1 MEEKTALG
9 INPISNKSYTV
20 MIADDSNVERALLKR
35 FLLSEQFEITHE
47 SGDGED
53 LIYYLTTSLKKPDII
68 CVDLNMPKKNG
79 LQVIQ
84 EVKKNY
90 PEIKTIVISSLN
102 DKPIIQA
109 LTQLKVN
116 AYIMKPY
123 NRNQVLEKFAGLV
136 GKNINEKM
144 PDEKKISLNDLNVPP
159 MGAVAMKVITF
170 DTSNPTGGSEELE
183 KIISPDKLI
192 TADIMKIAN
201 SAYYGRAGS
210 VKTLKDAI
218 TLLGVKTVKNLIIL
232 QSNKKYAQS
241 LNKPIYID
249 LLQKFPILMALVAS
263 DLTSPLNLKKIKE
276 EVFLTSLLRKVGMTI
291 LGINFNDTYNEILE
305 ASLKDE
311 RLLLEHEMN
320 KYSVNHVQVGVR
332 VFKLWNMP
340 QTLQD
345 SVTKQNFRVEDIP
358 QITDIDRISR
368 LAEFLSIRMMGYNL
382 KEDERKLEQ
391 ALFIYYKVTD
401 EMKQAFT
408 GEYFE
413 MIQDYPFFE
422 MLA

>member
-1 MEEKTALG
+1 MEEKIALG
-9 INPISNKSYTV
+9 INPISNKSFTV

-47 SGDGED
+47 SPDGED
-53 LIYYLTTSLKKPDII
+53 LLFYLNSSLKKPDIV

-84 EVKKNY
+84 ELKKTY

-123 NRNQVLEKFAGLV
+123 NRTQVLEKFANLV
-136 GKNINEKM
+136 GKNLNEKM
-144 PDEKKISLNDLNVPP
+144 SEEKKINLNDLNVPP
-159 MGAVAMKVITF
+159 MQAVAMKVITF
-170 DTSNPTGGSEELE
+170 DSSNPTGGSEELE
-183 KIISPDKLI
+183 RIISPDKSI

-201 SAYYGRAGS
+201 SAYYGRAGN
-210 VKTLKDAI
+210 VKSLKDAI

-241 LNKPIYID
+241 LNKPIYTD
-249 LLQKFPILMALVAS
+249 LLQKFPILMSLIAS
-263 DLTSPLNLKKIKE
+263 DLTSPLNLKKIKD
-276 EVFLTSLLRKVGMTI
+276 EVFITTLLRKVGMTI
-291 LGINFNDTYNEILE
+291 LGINFNDSYSEILE

-311 RLLLEHEMN
+311 RSLLEHEMN
-320 KYSVNHVQVGVR
+320 KYSVNHIQVGMR

-340 QTLQD
+340 LSLQD
-345 SVTKQNFRVEDIP
+345 SMAKQNFRIEDIAT
-358 QITDIDRISR
+358 ISDIDRVSK
-368 LAEFLSIRMMGYNL
+368 LAEFFAKRLMGYNL
-382 KEDERKLEQ
+382 KEDEKKAEQ
-391 ALFIYYKVTD
+391 ALFIYYKVSE
-401 EMKQAFT
+401 EMKQAFA
-408 GEYFE
+408 GEYYE
-413 MIQDYPFFE
+413 MIQDHPFFE

>member
-1 MEEKTALG
+1 MTEKIALG
-9 INPISNKSYTV
+9 VNPISNKPFTV

-53 LIYYLTTSLKKPDII
+53 LIYYLTTSLTKPDII

-90 PEIKTIVISSLN
+90 PDIKTIVISSLN

-136 GKNINEKM
+136 GKNLNEKS
-144 PDEKKISLNDLNVPP
+144 PEAKKINLNDLNVPP

-183 KIISPDKLI
+183 KIISPDKSI
-192 TADIMKIAN
+192 TADIMKISN

-232 QSNKKYAQS
+232 QSNKKYSQT
-241 LNKPIYID
+241 LNKPIYIEF
-249 LLQKFPILMALVAS
+249 LQKFPILMALISS
-263 DLTSPLNLKKIKE
+263 DLVTPLNLKKIKE
-276 EVFLTSLLRKVGMTI
+276 EVFLASLLRTVGMTI
-291 LGINFNDTYNEILE
+291 LGINFSESYFEILE

-320 KYSVNHVQVGVR
+320 KYSVNHVQAGVR

-340 QTLQD
+340 QSLQD
-345 SVTKQNFRVEDIP
+345 SVSKQNFSVSDIP
-358 QITDIDRISR
+358 QLTDIDRVSR
-368 LAEFLSIRMMGYNL
+368 LAEFLAKRMMGYNL
-382 KEDERKLEQ
+382 KQDEKKIEQ
-391 ALFIYYKVTD
+391 ALFIYYKISD

-413 MIQDYPFFE
+413 MIQDHPFFE
-422 MLA
+422 MLS